1 MNQGKEK
8 TMFKTKLQYV
18 SWNDSVPGSAK
29 AADTKKTK
37 LENQGYILVS
47 TQAGL
52 FSEEKMYTLPEF
64 EEAVLEY
71 KKGKKEKLYSMIVP
85 AEEAVLKI
93 MPRPKP

>member
-1 MNQGKEK
+1 MNQRKEK

-29 AADTKKTK
+29 AADTKKIK

-52 FSEEKMYTLPEF
+52 FSGLMVYKNPN
-64 EEAVLEY
+64 Y
-71 KKGKKEKLYSMIVP
+71 KKGQ
-85 AEEAVLKI
+85 
-93 MPRPKP
+93 